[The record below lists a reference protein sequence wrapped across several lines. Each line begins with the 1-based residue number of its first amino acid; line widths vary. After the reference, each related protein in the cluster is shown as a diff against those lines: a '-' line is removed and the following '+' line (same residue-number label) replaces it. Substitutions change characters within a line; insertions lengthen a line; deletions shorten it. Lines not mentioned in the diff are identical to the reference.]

1 MVLNR
6 AAFSPSPGPKH
17 TRVLRFPCTPAAQIG
32 FSTFPAPQRPSGS
45 PLRPPP
51 SPTRPERP
59 ERPVARAQAAVWP
72 LTFHCLQMPTRGS
85 RPALGAAS
93 CPGAG
98 VSSRTSAALA
108 QAEPPGA
115 RCQEVCELLPRKT
128 PQAHGRARG
137 PPCAHLRTAP
147 LVARRAL
154 LPSPTARSGE
164 APLGA
169 PGKLWRPSLRGR

>member
-1 MVLNR
+1 M
-6 AAFSPSPGPKH
+6 
-17 TRVLRFPCTPAAQIG
+17 G
-32 FSTFPAPQRPSGS
+32 FSTFPAPQCPSGF
-45 PLRPPP
+45 PLQPLP

-59 ERPVARAQAAVWP
+59 ERPVAQAQAAVWP
-72 LTFHCLQMPTRGS
+72 LTFHCLQRPTRGS
-85 RPALGAAS
+85 RPTLGAAS

-98 VSSRTSAALA
+98 VSSRTSTALA

-137 PPCAHLRTAP
+137 PPRAHLGTAP

-154 LPSPTARSGE
+154 LPPPHCPLRRG
-164 APLGA
+164 APLSPRKALA
-169 PGKLWRPSLRGR
+169 PLAERPLVFLNCTLLTWLANPRR